1 MAVDW
6 TKSMKQDFEYY
17 TVDTESWLDRER
29 LECIIESDISRDLNT
44 ETKHSFRAVTTEP
57 IEECYIRV
65 YMIATQGMVTEKIPL
80 GTFLSYVPSI
90 DYNGRLTKL
99 DIEGYSP
106 IIELREKIPPI
117 GTYIAKNANIIETVS
132 NWLQLCTRAPV
143 IDSDYTCNSTKNYVA
158 EISDTWYSFI
168 SGVLEDNGYFLN
180 VDALG
185 RIFIDKDINPVYLQ
199 PKWTFADGKD
209 SILCNDI
216 SINQD
221 IFDVPNVI
229 EVSVSAG
236 DENNSGFATARNN
249 SPDSP
254 VSTVNRGRIIAK
266 RITNPQVGLTGLQD
280 YAKSELIKESTVET
294 SVTYSHGYCPVTIGD
309 CIMLSHSRFGIDN
322 MKLKVTSQSIS
333 CKTGC
338 VVSETARSTVNLL

>member
-1 MAVDW
+1 MAIDW

-17 TVDTESWLDRER
+17 TVDPESWLDRER
-29 LECIIESDISRDLNT
+29 LECIVESDISRDLNT

-57 IEECYIRV
+57 IGECYIRV
-65 YMIATQGMVTEKIPL
+65 YMIATQGMETEKIPL

-90 DYNGRLTKL
+90 DFNGRLTKL

-106 IIELREKIPPI
+106 IIELREKVPPI
-117 GTYIAKNANIIETVS
+117 GTYIAKNTNILTAVVS
-132 NWLQLCTRAPV
+132 WLKLYTRAPV
-143 IDSDYTCNSTKNYVA
+143 IYSDDTCNSTKNYVA
-158 EISDTWYSFI
+158 ETSDTWYSFI

-185 RIFIDKDINPVYLQ
+185 QIYIDKEINPMYLQ

-221 IFDVPNVI
+221 IFDVPNVV
-229 EVSVSAG
+229 EVLVSDG
-236 DENNSGFATARNN
+236 NNNGFASASNDN
-249 SPDSP
+249 PDSP

-266 RITNPQVGLTGLQD
+266 RITNPQVGLTGLQA
-280 YAKSELIKESTVET
+280 YAKNELIKESEVET
-294 SVTYSHGYCPVTIGD
+294 SVSYSHGYCPVNIGD
-309 CIMLSHSRFGIDN
+309 CISLSNRKFGIDKL
-322 MKLKVTSQSIS
+322 KLKVTSQSIS

>member
-1 MAVDW
+1 MAIDW
-6 TKSMKQDFEYY
+6 TKSMKQTFEYY
-17 TVDTESWLDRER
+17 TVDPESWFDRER

-57 IEECYIRV
+57 IGECYIRV
-65 YMIATQGMVTEKIPL
+65 YMIATQGAETKKIPL

-90 DYNGRLTKL
+90 DFNGRLTKL

-106 IIELREKIPPI
+106 IIELREKVPPI
-117 GTYIAKNANIIETVS
+117 GTYIAKNANILTAVVS
-132 NWLQLCTRAPV
+132 WLKLYTRAPI
-143 IDSDYTCNSTKNYVA
+143 IDADDTCSSTKNYVA
-158 EISDTWYSFI
+158 ETSDTWYSFL

-185 RIFIDKDINPVYLQ
+185 QIYIDKEINPMYLQ
-199 PKWTFADGKD
+199 PKWTFSDGKD

-229 EVSVSAG
+229 EVLVSDG
-236 DENNSGFATARNN
+236 SNNGFATASNDN
-249 SPDSP
+249 PDSP

-266 RITNPQVGLTGLQD
+266 RITNPQVGLTGLQA
-280 YAKSELIKESTVET
+280 YAKNELIKESEVET
-294 SVTYSHGYCPVTIGD
+294 SVSYSHGYCPVTIGD
-309 CIMLSHSRFGIDN
+309 CISLSNRKFGIDKL
-322 MKLKVTSQSIS
+322 KLKVTSQSIS

-338 VVSETARSTVNLL
+338 VVTETARSTVNLL

>member
-1 MAVDW
+1 MAIDW

-17 TVDTESWLDRER
+17 TVDPESWLDRER

-57 IEECYIRV
+57 IGECYIRV
-65 YMIATQGMVTEKIPL
+65 YLIATQGMETDKIPL

-117 GTYIAKNANIIETVS
+117 GTYIAKNANILTTIA
-132 NWLQLCTRAPV
+132 NWLRLYTRAPI
-143 IDSDYTCNSTKNYVA
+143 IDTNETCNSTKNYVA
-158 EISDTWYSFI
+158 EASDTWYSYI

-185 RIFIDKDINPVYLQ
+185 QIRIDKDINPMYLQ

-221 IFDVPNVI
+221 IFDVPNVL
-229 EVSVSAG
+229 EVVASTG
-236 DENNSGFATARNN
+236 NGNNSGYAKVTND
-249 SPDSP
+249 SKDSP

-266 RITNPQVGLTGLQD
+266 RITNPQVDVTGLQA
-280 YAKSELIKESTVET
+280 YAENELIKESTVET

-309 CIMLSHSRFGIDN
+309 CIMLSHSRFGIDKL
-322 MKLKVTSQSIS
+322 KLKVVSQSIS

-338 VVSETARSTVNLL
+338 VVSETARSTVNLM